1 MEILGF
7 IIIFFVYAVIDY
19 YITKFQIKKNI
30 DLFYA
35 LHQVLV
41 DKELKKYEKR

>member
-7 IIIFFVYAVIDY
+7 IIIFFVYVVIDY

>member
-7 IIIFFVYAVIDY
+7 IIIFLVYAVIDY
-19 YITKFQIKKNI
+19 YITKYQIRKNI
-30 DLFYA
+30 DLFYS

-41 DKELKKYEKR
+41 DKELKKYDR

>member
-7 IIIFFVYAVIDY
+7 IIIFLVYAVIDY
-19 YITKFQIKKNI
+19 FITKYQIKKNI

-41 DKELKKYEKR
+41 EKELKKYDR